1 MPSKTPDKKQSSNGC
16 PSYSQSSRR
25 RRKDLNIDNH
35 SNLPGSVNHIT
46 EKNSNKTSKE
56 DPGTLIL
63 KLLHNGRRSV
73 VTSDVS
79 LTGNSF
85 RSQSRTKHCGSVIP
99 LVETSDKKSDNIS
112 DQRVSESNATLFTTP
127 PPNRKGRYSVFSTC
141 GTNNQKCTNYSNGGN
156 EKSLTSSSS
165 SNPTNF
171 ALPMYMRSPN
181 PENVPM
187 PCGFP
192 IEG

>member
-1 MPSKTPDKKQSSNGC
+1 MSLKTPDKKQSS
-16 PSYSQSSRR
+16 R
-25 RRKDLNIDNH
+25 RRKKDLSIDNICT
-35 SNLPGSVNHIT
+35 SPGSANNIV
-46 EKNSNKTSKE
+46 EKNSNKTYRE
-56 DPGTLIL
+56 DPGALIL

-73 VTSDVS
+73 VKNDIS
-79 LTGNSF
+79 LTSNSF
-85 RSQSRTKHCGSVIP
+85 RSQSRTKHCGPVIP
-99 LVETSDKKSDNIS
+99 LVETSDKQPDNVSDIKVPENNTS
-112 DQRVSESNATLFTTP
+112 TLFTTP
-127 PPNRKGRYSVFSTC
+127 PPNRKGRYSLFSTC

-181 PENVPM
+181 PENIPM

-192 IEG
+192 IES